1 MHLTATMSGFRRAAR
16 SLRHDPGFTLAAML
30 VLALGIGLSTA
41 IFSVVDPVV
50 LRPLAFPH
58 AERVVRVGERLD
70 AFGEAST
77 AYANFLDWSRQAK
90 TLAASFAWRPDSITM
105 SDGRS
110 AERVSALRASAGF
123 FDTVGIRP
131 SLGRA
136 FRTQDDR
143 RGAPG
148 CAVITDGLWNS
159 RFGRDPNIVGRGLVL
174 AGEPF
179 TVIGVMP
186 ADFRFP
192 LVKVEVIVPYGRTA
206 GMNRGDHQ
214 GEAVGRLK
222 PGVTV
227 EQANAELA
235 TIGRALSAAYP
246 ESNAGWSLFA
256 TSLQAFV
263 TKDSRAVMLT
273 VLAAVG
279 LVLLLAC
286 VNVAALMLVR
296 ATGRRRE
303 FAVRMALG
311 ARLSSILRESLN
323 EALLIA
329 LGGGALGVLAASWSI
344 GPLVSLVPETTVIP
358 AISIDWRV
366 LLFAAA
372 VTTVAT
378 ILFAIVPAM
387 RSISTDPNDALKEGG
402 RANTGGMHGNRSRS
416 VLVVAEIALA
426 VMLALAAGLVIKSFG
441 RLTRVDPG
449 FHADRVLT
457 LNARIGGPAYEKG
470 AAQIAFWRRLV
481 EQASAKRSIASIGMA
496 SFLPMTDN
504 DTENGYWVEGR
515 PQPGRSGELPY
526 ADLFVIGGD
535 YFGTMGIKLLRG
547 RAFAPTDNAT
557 APPVLII
564 DEEFARK
571 NFPHD
576 DPLQHRINY
585 NDRLCLIVG
594 VVRHVKD
601 FGLNG
606 TSREQFYFPLEQTPW
621 TFMTI
626 TVRPAADTA
635 SAIEAVRDTVRGIDA
650 GVPLF
655 EIRPMSSWVS
665 DSTWRQRLGMVLLA
679 VFSGVA
685 LVLASIGVYS
695 VMAYSVAQQTQE
707 IGIRLA
713 LGATRALVL
722 RMVLRRALLLT
733 VAGVAIGVAAALPLA
748 GLLGSLLF
756 EVPPSDPA
764 VFSTVA
770 SLLVFVG
777 LLAGVV
783 PALRAANTDPLLAI
797 RSQ

>member
-1 MHLTATMSGFRRAAR
+1 MHLLATMNGFRRAAR
-16 SLRHDPGFTLAAML
+16 SLRQSPGFALSALL
-30 VLALGIGLSTA
+30 VLALGIGLTTA
-41 IFSVVDPVV
+41 IFSVVDPVI

-58 AERVVRVGERLD
+58 AERLIRVGERLD
-70 AFGEAST
+70 TFGDAST

-90 TLAASFAWRPDSITM
+90 TLSASFAWRPDSITM

-123 FDTVGIRP
+123 FETVGIRP
-131 SLGRA
+131 SLGHA
-136 FRTQDDR
+136 FRAEDDR

-148 CAVITDGLWNS
+148 RAVITDAEWNS
-159 RFGRDPNIVGRGLVL
+159 RFGRDPNIVGHSIVL

-179 TVIGVMP
+179 AIVGVMP
-186 ADFRFP
+186 AAFRFP

-214 GEAVGRLK
+214 GEAFARLK

-246 ESNAGWSLFA
+246 DSNSGWGLSA
-256 TSLQAFV
+256 TSLETFV

-286 VNVAALMLVR
+286 VNVAGLMLVR

-303 FAVRMALG
+303 FAVRIALG
-311 ARLSSILRESLN
+311 ARLSSILRESIN

-344 GPLVSLVPETTVIP
+344 GPLLSLVPETTPIP

-372 VTTVAT
+372 VTAVAAV
-378 ILFAIVPAM
+378 LFAIVPAM
-387 RSISTDPNDALKEGG
+387 RSIKTDPNDALKEGG
-402 RANTGGMHGNRSRS
+402 RANTGMHGNRSRS

-426 VMLALAAGLVIKSFG
+426 AMLALSAGLVIKSFG
-441 RLTRVDPG
+441 RLIRVDPG
-449 FHADRVLT
+449 FDADHVLT
-457 LNARIGGPAYEKG
+457 FNAEIGGPAYAKG
-470 AAQIAFWRRLV
+470 SAKIAFWRRLLD
-481 EQASAKRSIASIGMA
+481 EASAKRSIARIGMA
-496 SFLPMTDN
+496 SFLPMTEN
-504 DTENGYWVEGR
+504 DTENGYLVEGR
-515 PQPGRSGELPY
+515 PQPKNNGELPY

-535 YFGTMGIKLLRG
+535 YFGTMGIQLLRG

-557 APPVLII
+557 APPVVII

-585 NDRLCLIVG
+585 NDRRCQIIG

-606 TSREQFYFPLEQTPW
+606 TSREQFYFPFEQTPW

-635 SAIEAVRDTVRGIDA
+635 SAIEAVRDTVRGVDA
-650 GVPLF
+650 GVPVF
-655 EIRPMSSWVS
+655 EVRPMASWVS

-685 LVLASIGVYS
+685 LVLASIGVYG

-733 VAGVAIGVAAALPLA
+733 IAGVTIGGATALPLA

-756 EVPPSDPA
+756 DVPPSDPA
-764 VFSTVA
+764 VFAAVA
-770 SLLVFVG
+770 SLLLLVG

>member
-1 MHLTATMSGFRRAAR
+1 MILTMSGFRRAAR
-16 SLRHDPGFTLAAML
+16 SLRQNPGFTLAALL
-30 VLALGIGLSTA
+30 VLTLGIGLSTA
-41 IFSVVDPVV
+41 IFSVVDAVV

-58 AERVVRVGERLD
+58 AGRLIRVGERLD
-70 AFGEAST
+70 AFGDAST
-77 AYANFLDWSRQAK
+77 AYANYLDWSRQAK
-90 TLAASFAWRPDSITM
+90 TLAASFAWRPDSISM
-105 SDGRS
+105 SDGHS
-110 AERVSALRASAGF
+110 AERISALRASAGF
-123 FDTVGIRP
+123 FDTVGTRP

-136 FRTQDDR
+136 FSAEDDR

-148 CAVITDGLWNS
+148 RAIITDGEWNR
-159 RFGRDPNIVGRGLVL
+159 RFGRDPNIVGRDIVL

-206 GMNRGDHQ
+206 GMNRGDHA
-214 GEAVGRLK
+214 GEAVARLK

-235 TIGRALSAAYP
+235 AIGRALSAAYP
-246 ESNAGWSLFA
+246 DTNTGWGLSV
-256 TSLQAFV
+256 TSLEAFV
-263 TKDSRAVMLT
+263 TKDSRSVMLT

-286 VNVAALMLVR
+286 VNVAGLMLVR
-296 ATGRRRE
+296 AAGRRRE
-303 FAVRMALG
+303 FAVRIALG
-311 ARLSSILRESLN
+311 ARLSSILRESLS

-344 GPLVSLVPETTVIP
+344 GPLVSLVPETSTIP
-358 AISIDWRV
+358 PISIDWRV

-372 VTTVAT
+372 VTAVAT

-387 RSISTDPNDALKEGG
+387 RSIRTDPNDALKEGG
-402 RANTGGMHGNRSRS
+402 RANTAGMHGNRSRS
-416 VLVVAEIALA
+416 VLVAAEIALA

-441 RLTRVDPG
+441 RLAKVDPG
-449 FHADRVLT
+449 FDADHVLT
-457 LNARIGGPAYEKG
+457 LNARIGGPAYERG
-470 AAQIAFWRRLV
+470 PAQIAFWRRLV

-504 DTENGYWVEGR
+504 DTEIGYLVEGGA
-515 PQPGRSGELPY
+515 QPKNSGELPY

-547 RAFAPTDNAT
+547 RAFAPTDNEA
-557 APPVLII
+557 APPVVII

-585 NDRLCLIVG
+585 NDRHCRIVG
-594 VVRHVKD
+594 VVHHVKD

-606 TSREQFYFPLEQTPW
+606 MSREQFYFPLEQTPW

-626 TVRPAADTA
+626 TVRPAAGAA
-635 SAIEAVRDTVRGIDA
+635 SAIEAVRDTVRGIDP
-650 GVPLF
+650 GVPVF
-655 EIRPMSSWVS
+655 EIRPMSTWVS

-679 VFSGVA
+679 VFSAVA
-685 LVLASIGVYS
+685 LVLASIGVYG

-713 LGATRALVL
+713 LGATRALVV
-722 RMVLRRALLLT
+722 RMVLRRAVLLT
-733 VAGVAIGVAAALPLA
+733 ATGVTIGAAAALPLA

-764 VFSTVA
+764 VFGTVA
-770 SLLVFVG
+770 SLLIFVG
-777 LLAGVV
+777 LLAGAV

-797 RSQ
+797 RGQ

>member
-1 MHLTATMSGFRRAAR
+1 MSGLRHAAR
-16 SLRHDPGFTLAAML
+16 SLRQNPGFTLAALL
-30 VLALGIGLSTA
+30 VLALGVGLSTA
-41 IFSVVDPVV
+41 IFSVVNPVV

-58 AERVVRVGERLD
+58 AERLIRVGERLGT
-70 AFGEAST
+70 FGEVST
-77 AYANFLDWSRQAK
+77 AYGNFLDWSRQAK
-90 TLAASFAWRPDSITM
+90 TLAAAFAWRPDSITM
-105 SDGRS
+105 SDGRT
-110 AERVSALRASAGF
+110 AERVAALRATAGF
-123 FDTVGIRP
+123 FDTLQIHP
-131 SLGRA
+131 SLGRP
-136 FRTQDDR
+136 FRAEDDR
-143 RGAPG
+143 KGAPG
-148 CAVITDGLWNS
+148 RAVITDGEWTR
-159 RFGRDPNIVGRGLVL
+159 RFARDPNVLGRSITLQ
-174 AGEPF
+174 GEPF

-186 ADFRFP
+186 PNFRFP
-192 LVKVEVIVPYGRTA
+192 LVKVEIIVPWGRTA
-206 GMNRGDHQ
+206 GENRGNHQ
-214 GEAVGRLK
+214 GESIARIKQGA
-222 PGVTV
+222 TI

-235 TIGRALSAAYP
+235 TIGRALSAGYP
-246 ESNAGWSLFA
+246 ASNSGWSLFA

-286 VNVAALMLVR
+286 VNVAGLMLVR

-303 FAVRMALG
+303 FAVRIALG
-311 ARLSSILRESLN
+311 ARLASILRESLN

-344 GPLVSLVPETTVIP
+344 GPLVSLVPESAVIP
-358 AISIDWRV
+358 AIAIDWRV

-372 VTTVAT
+372 VTTLAT

-387 RSISTDPNDALKEGG
+387 RSIKTDPNDALKEGG
-402 RANTGGMHGNRSRS
+402 RANTAGIHGNRSRS

-449 FHADRVLT
+449 FAADHVLT
-457 LNARIGGPAYEKG
+457 LNAEIGGPAYAKG
-470 AAQIAFWRRLV
+470 PAQIAFWRRLLD
-481 EQASAKRSIASIGMA
+481 QASAKRSIASIGMA

-504 DTENGYWVEGR
+504 DTENGYWVEGH
-515 PQPGRSGELPY
+515 PQPKDSGEVPY

-535 YFGTMGIKLLRG
+535 YFRTMGITLLRG
-547 RAFAPTDNAT
+547 RAFQPTDTAT
-557 APPVLII
+557 APPVTIV

-585 NDRLCLIVG
+585 NDRLCQIVG

-626 TVRPAADTA
+626 TVRPAADNA
-635 SAIEAVRDTVRGIDA
+635 SALDAVRDAVRGIDA
-650 GVPLF
+650 GVPVF
-655 EIRPMSSWVS
+655 EVRPMSSWVS

-685 LVLASIGVYS
+685 LVLASIGVYG

-722 RMVLRRALLLT
+722 RLVLRRAFLFT
-733 VAGVAIGVAAALPLA
+733 VAGVTFGIAAAVPLTE
-748 GLLGSLLF
+748 LLGSLLF
-756 EVPPSDPA
+756 EVPPTDPKVFGA
-764 VFSTVA
+764 VA
-770 SLLVFVG
+770 ALLVFVG
-777 LLAGVV
+777 LLAGAI
-783 PALRAANTDPLLAI
+783 PALRAANTNPLLAI
-797 RSQ
+797 RNQ